1 MTCNELSNLIIQNR
15 DSIAFLVGNGIHN
28 YEFGV
33 KSVKGKLSWTGL
45 LEKIKSVHGVSSL
58 REKPQEGIT
67 NPEYFDLIE
76 LLYIQQQTIKEKN
89 EFQKSIKSRIESI
102 ENLKQPNLN
111 FLSQSYRVRTEKGNA
126 SCSTS
131 LFVKNDSLVKT
142 ESLIRERFLSIHD
155 DFGFPHGKD
164 IATYDQQIFAM
175 RLLYGEERK
184 FYLIKRNIKEFFKN
198 YSLQDWILPLLLFA
212 SKEQIPIMTTN
223 YDEALSKKLNLT
235 RHCKIGNSD
244 SQFTF
249 PFETYFSKT
258 EIECPWKEFAIWHI
272 NGMVSYPQSIKIGYL
287 DYTKMFNV
295 IYERLFHGTAWLSS
309 LIKGKGNLCNTWI
322 SIFFYRNLFIW
333 GVGLNDDEYV
343 LRWLLVERAKYN
355 IVCNKNLKGWYVHL
369 VDIDRPMTDGKKMF
383 LSSVGIE
390 IIEANCHDIYENVW
404 KQIQNEL

>member
-1 MTCNELSNLIIQNR
+1 MTCNELSNLIIQNH

-28 YEFGV
+28 YESGI
-33 KSVKGKLSWTGL
+33 KCVKGKLSWTGL

-67 NPEYFDLIE
+67 NPEYFDMIE

-89 EFQKSIKSRIESI
+89 ESQKSIKSCIESI

-142 ESLIRERFLSIHD
+142 ESLIKERVLSMHD

-184 FYLIKRNIKEFFKN
+184 FYIVKRNIKEFFKN

-295 IYERLFHGTAWLSS
+295 IYERLFHGTAGLSS

-369 VDIDRPMTDGKKMF
+369 VDIDRPMTDGKKC
-383 LSSVGIE
+383 S
-390 IIEANCHDIYENVW
+390 
-404 KQIQNEL
+404 